1 MRGLVLTLVCLYV
14 QQGPRLVNCLEQ
26 SGVNASDVNKLK
38 EAGMHT
44 VDAVR
49 LVYPRVASL
58 SMYDRVVLSMRCTW
72 LQVAM
77 ATKKQLIAIKGISEV
92 KAEKMLKAAREMVNV
107 GFTTVG

>member
-1 MRGLVLTLVCLYV
+1 M
-14 QQGPRLVNCLEQ
+14 EQ
-26 SGVNASDVNKLK
+26 AGVNATDVNKLK

-49 LVYPRVASL
+49 LIDLLFVATL
-58 SMYDRVVLSMRCTW
+58 MYCDCEANLLLW

-107 GFTTVG
+107 GFTTVRRSHI